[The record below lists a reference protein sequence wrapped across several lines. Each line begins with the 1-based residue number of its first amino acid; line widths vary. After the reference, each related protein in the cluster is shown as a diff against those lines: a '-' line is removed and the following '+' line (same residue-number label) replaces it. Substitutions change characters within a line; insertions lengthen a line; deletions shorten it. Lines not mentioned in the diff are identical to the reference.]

1 MAMSNEAIQVSEEP
15 EESEKLDADDALEQ
29 AIHELQDVVAKDK
42 RSATVGG
49 LSETLRDI
57 PLQVQAVIGRADLS
71 VAELN
76 DLSEGSTVALQS
88 RVGDPIDIMVNGV
101 KIATGHMQVSE
112 EDPDRFAFKVISVCA

>member
-1 MAMSNEAIQVSEEP
+1 MVMSNEAIQVSEEP
-15 EESEKLDADDALEQ
+15 EETEKLDADDALEQ

-88 RVGDPIDIMVNGV
+88 RVGDPIDIMVNGI

>member
-15 EESEKLDADDALEQ
+15 EEAEKLDADDALEQ

-88 RVGDPIDIMVNGV
+88 RVGDPIDIMVNGI
-101 KIATGHMQVSE
+101 KIATGQMQVSE